1 MPVTA
6 GSVKEIASY
15 LRDLSKRFK
24 SDDSRARVAM
34 YAATLEDAANEI
46 INLRELTTALPPEI
60 GNIHD
65 LPEEVL
71 VELSIATA
79 DEIEDQLVTVIN
91 ACGGT
96 ATLDQILV
104 GLYRKFKVAQ
114 KRRFLQ
120 NKLYRMPMVW
130 SLPGKKGVY
139 MTEQPKEEPESD
151 AEEDSVSATESL
163 VDEITF

>member
-6 GSVKEIASY
+6 DSVKEIASY
-15 LRDLSKRFK
+15 LRDLSTRFK
-24 SDDSRARVAM
+24 SGDESARAAM
-34 YAATLEDAANEI
+34 YAAILEDAANEI
-46 INLRELTTALPPEI
+46 INLKELTTAIPPEI

-65 LPEEVL
+65 LPEKVL
-71 VELSIATA
+71 VELSIVTA

-104 GLYRKFKVAQ
+104 GLYRKFKVYQ

-120 NKLYRMPMVW
+120 NKLYRMPMIW
-130 SLPGKKGVY
+130 SVPGRKGVY
-139 MTEQPKEEPESD
+139 TTEQPEEEPE
-151 AEEDSVSATESL
+151 AEEDSVSTIESL
-163 VDEITF
+163 DDEIPF